1 MSPLREEE
9 LAQGAGEAK
18 TEKSGP
24 KEVSILEGIFP
35 QHAAES
41 NKEPAKADAQ
51 APFLK
56 HLLASVP
63 SPARAGLGQHSRAP
77 AGPPMHAPIPMVAP
91 VVPPPPTAMP
101 AHMCQTF
108 ASGTSHSLYRER
120 LRAGGRGAFQRAFN
134 AGFVPKNMSQEWISD
149 MQNTTAMPAWSA
161 QGHMQGAGYCGM
173 PMPGA
178 YQCMSQVPQQPMS
191 VQMMPPQS
199 PIQQPPLQLSQEAMQ
214 QMQMQLPAMAFS
226 QVHGSSPSASGY
238 STPTSEVD
246 SVRSECMAILGQM
259 PCDAE
264 ALAAQLRASA
274 DCQRYED

>member
-1 MSPLREEE
+1 MPM
-9 LAQGAGEAK
+9 
-18 TEKSGP
+18 
-24 KEVSILEGIFP
+24 
-35 QHAAES
+35 AA
-41 NKEPAKADAQ
+41 P
-51 APFLK
+51 
-56 HLLASVP
+56 
-63 SPARAGLGQHSRAP
+63 
-77 AGPPMHAPIPMVAP
+77 VAP
-91 VVPPPPTAMP
+91 PPPPTMP
-101 AHMCQTF
+101 APACQVPQEQCEPPRAAALMLPEQAF
-108 ASGTSHSLYRER
+108 PSYRER

-149 MQNTTAMPAWSA
+149 MQNTAAMPAWSA
-161 QGHMQGAGYCGM
+161 QGHMQGASYCGM

-178 YQCMSQVPQQPMS
+178 YQCMPQVPQQPLS
-191 VQMMPPQS
+191 VQMMPPPS

-226 QVHGSSPSASGY
+226 QVNGSTPSASGY